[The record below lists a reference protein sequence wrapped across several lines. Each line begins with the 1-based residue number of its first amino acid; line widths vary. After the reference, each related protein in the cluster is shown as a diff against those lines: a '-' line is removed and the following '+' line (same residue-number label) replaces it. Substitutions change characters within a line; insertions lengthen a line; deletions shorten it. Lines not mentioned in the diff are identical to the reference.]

1 MLRSACGKGVS
12 LYKRP
17 HEGLWMSIAPS
28 NTAMLVGL
36 ILTLLLLV
44 VYLSHA
50 RGRGKWVG
58 LAALLFGAILVLNLV
73 FKPG

>member
-1 MLRSACGKGVS
+1 
-12 LYKRP
+12 
-17 HEGLWMSIAPS
+17 MSIAPS